1 MMLERYRCLDLCD
14 EKGLLA
20 GKLLG
25 DMGADVIKVERPSG
39 DPSRKLPPLYQQPV
53 PAEESLFWH
62 SYNVNKRGISLDIK
76 EPEGQDIFRQLV
88 ATADIVL
95 ESFQP
100 GYLDQLGLGYDSLK
114 QVNPGI
120 ILTSITPFGQNGPYR
135 YYKASDLVA
144 MSMGGITALTGDE
157 DKPPV
162 NIGGPPQSFLFAG
175 AYAMLATLIALYARE
190 SGSGGQHVDVSIQQ
204 CLVPVTINTIP
215 HWTLSGRLVKRAG
228 HRRTG
233 LTSGATQRQTWRCL
247 DGYVTLTIFGGARGV
262 KTNRPLVEWLA
273 EENMATDY
281 LKEKDW
287 ASFDLAKATAED
299 WAAMEKPVAEFFA
312 AHTMVELFEG
322 AQKRGLMLFPVYET
336 KDLLSDRQLQAR
348 EFWTDVE
355 HPELGSITLPRAF
368 ARFSET
374 PLEIRQAA
382 PAIGEHNSEIYCD
395 EIGISE
401 EQLMILRQK
410 KVI

>member
-1 MMLERYRCLDLCD
+1 MLERYRCLDLCD

-25 DMGADVIKVERPSG
+25 DMGADVIKVERLGG
-39 DPSRKLPPLYQQPV
+39 DPSRRLPPFYQQPEQ
-53 PAEESLFWH
+53 AEESLFWH
-62 SYNVNKRGISLDIK
+62 SYNVNKRGISLDI
-76 EPEGQDIFRQLV
+76 EQPEGQDIFRRLA

-100 GYLDQLGLGYDSLK
+100 GYLDRLGLGYDSLK
-114 QVNPGI
+114 QVNPSI

-135 YYKASDLVA
+135 NYQTSDLVA

-157 DKPPV
+157 DRPPV
-162 NIGGPPQSFLFAG
+162 NVGGPPQSFLFAG
-175 AYAMLATLIALYARE
+175 AYAMLATLIALYAVE
-190 SGSGGQHVDVSIQQ
+190 SGSRGQHVDVSIQQ
-204 CLVPVTINTIP
+204 CLVPVTINTVP
-215 HWTLSGRLVKRAG
+215 HWTLNGRLVKRAG
-228 HRRTG
+228 NRRSG

-262 KTNRPLVEWLA
+262 KSNRPLVEWLA
-273 EENMATDY
+273 EENMAPDY

-287 ASFDLAKATAED
+287 ASFDLAKVTAED
-299 WAAMEKPVAEFFA
+299 WAAIEKPVAEFFA
-312 AHTMVELFEG
+312 GHTMAELFEG
-322 AQKRGLMLFPVYET
+322 ARKRGLMLFPVYQP

-348 EFWTDVE
+348 GFWADVK
-355 HPELGSITLPRAF
+355 HPELGSITCPEAF

-374 PLEIRQAA
+374 PLEIRRAA
-382 PAIGEHNSEIYCD
+382 PAIGEHNPEIYRD
-395 EIGISE
+395 EMGISE
-401 EQLMILRQK
+401 EQLMTLKQK

>member
-1 MMLERYRCLDLCD
+1 MLESYRCLDLCD

-25 DMGADVIKVERPSG
+25 DMGADVIKVERPGG
-39 DPSRKLPPLYQQPV
+39 DPSRRLPPFHQRQ
-53 PAEESLFWH
+53 AHGKESLFWH
-62 SYNVNKRGISLDIK
+62 SYNVNKRGISLDIEK
-76 EPEGQDIFRQLV
+76 AEGQSIFRRLV

-95 ESFQP
+95 ESFPP
-100 GYLDQLGLGYDSLK
+100 GYLDRLGLGYDSLK
-114 QVNPGI
+114 QINSGI
-120 ILTSITPFGQNGPYR
+120 ILTSITPFGQNGPCRDYQ
-135 YYKASDLVA
+135 ASDLVA

-157 DKPPV
+157 DRPPV
-162 NIGGPPQSFLFAG
+162 NVGGPPQSFLFAG
-175 AYAMLATLIALYARE
+175 AYAMLATLIALHARE
-190 SGSGGQHVDVSIQQ
+190 GGGGGQHVDVSIQQ

-215 HWTLSGRLVKRAG
+215 HWTLNGRLVKRAG

-287 ASFDLAKATAED
+287 ASFDLAQATAED
-299 WAAMEKPVAEFFA
+299 WAAIEKPVAEFFA
-312 AHTMVELFEG
+312 RHTMAELFEG
-322 AQKRGLMLFPVYET
+322 AQRRGLMLFPVYES

-348 EFWTDVE
+348 GFWTDVK
-355 HPELGSITLPRAF
+355 HPELGSITCPRAF
-368 ARFSET
+368 ARLSET
-374 PLEIRQAA
+374 PLEIRRAA
-382 PAIGEHNSEIYCD
+382 PAIGEHNPEIYRD
-395 EIGISE
+395 EMGISE
-401 EQLMILRQK
+401 EQLTILRRK